1 MLTRRLFL
9 SALTLPV
16 AARAFAQDQPDPQ
29 QVPQPDAA
37 PDPAQQEAQPEAP
50 KPLRLALIVPRDSD
64 DYFLACREGALQAV
78 AEVQGAQLTYMA
90 PPSEEA
96 ERQAALIDD
105 YTQQGYDGILIAPI
119 PSDVVIAACQ
129 RALATGL
136 RVISFGT
143 ALPPDAR
150 SLHIRT
156 PDVADAAPALL
167 QTLTTALNKA
177 GEVALLSTA
186 PERADHQ
193 GFVKAMQREWNK
205 PDYDDLALITT
216 VFGQQDPRVA
226 YAQTLAIVQAYPKLR
241 GIIAPDMAAMTGA
254 AKAVADLGKSQTIKL
269 TGVGL
274 PSRLAGLVREGEV
287 PAFVTWSP
295 IDVGYAA
302 ARIALSVIRNEEAIV
317 GDAPLKVGRLGEVVV
332 DKGGMA
338 SVASLIT
345 VDKANIDK
353 YDDAF

>member
-9 SALTLPV
+9 SAFSLPL
-16 AARAFAQDQPDPQ
+16 
-29 QVPQPDAA
+29 AA
-37 PDPAQQEAQPEAP
+37 PALAQEEATR
-50 KPLRLALIVPRDSD
+50 PLRLALVVARAGD
-64 DYFLACREGALQAV
+64 DYFVSCREGALQAA
-78 AEVQGAQLTYMA
+78 AEVTGAQLTFIA
-90 PPSEEA
+90 PPVEEA
-96 ERQAALIDD
+96 ERQAALVDD
-105 YTQQGYDGILIAPI
+105 FTQQGYDAILIAPI

-129 RALATGL
+129 RAIARGL

-156 PDVADAAPALL
+156 PDLADAAPVLL
-167 QTLTTALNKA
+167 QTITKALANA
-177 GEVALLSTA
+177 GEVALLSTM

-205 PDYDDLALITT
+205 PDYESMALVTT
-216 VFGQQDPRVA
+216 VFGREDVRTA

-241 GIIAPDMAAMTGA
+241 GIIAPSPASLMGA
-254 AKAVADLGKSQTIKL
+254 ARAVADLGKNQTVKL

-274 PSRLAGLVREGEV
+274 PSRLAGLVRSGEV

-302 ARIALSVIRNEEAIV
+302 ARIALSVLRNEEAIV
-317 GDAPLKVGRLGEVVV
+317 GDAPLKAGRLGELVI
-332 DKGGMA
+332 DKNGVA
-338 SVASLIT
+338 SVGTLIT
-345 VDKANIDK
+345 VDQGNIDK